1 MNSVRSRQLAWGM
14 TEYHYHLYLSNDN
27 RRVNLFLAFIQNNFN
42 MTLTSVV
49 RFDQIYILQ
58 HDLKRQLLGKI

>member
-1 MNSVRSRQLAWGM
+1 M
-14 TEYHYHLYLSNDN
+14 TEYHYHLYLSSDN
-27 RRVNLFLAFIQNNFN
+27 RWVKLFLAFIQNNFN

-49 RFDQIYILQ
+49 RFDQIYILY